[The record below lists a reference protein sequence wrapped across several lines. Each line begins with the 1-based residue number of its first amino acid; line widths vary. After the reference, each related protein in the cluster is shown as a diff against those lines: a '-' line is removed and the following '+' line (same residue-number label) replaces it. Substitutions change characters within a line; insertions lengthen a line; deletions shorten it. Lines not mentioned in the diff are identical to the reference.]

1 MRRVSRVGHCGSNR
15 RDLVLVRARV
25 LVPGSAEGRLLRL
38 KAPISLW
45 GGINPRSGVIID
57 PRHPDYGT
65 NIAGMVLAIPGAV
78 GSSSSSAIMLELLRE
93 GTAPAAVIMG
103 CADAI
108 LALGVLVS
116 IELGHPACPVLEVKL
131 TALDGV
137 SEGALLR
144 ITSEGLIL
152 RP

>member
-1 MRRVSRVGHCGSNR
+1 M
-15 RDLVLVRARV
+15 

-116 IELGHPACPVLEVKL
+116 IELGHPGCPVLEVKH
-131 TALDGV
+131 TALDQV
-137 SEGALLR
+137 LEGALLR

>member
-1 MRRVSRVGHCGSNR
+1 M
-15 RDLVLVRARV
+15 

-38 KAPISLW
+38 RAPISLW
-45 GGINPRSGVIID
+45 GGVNPRSGVIID

-65 NIAGMVLAIPGAV
+65 SIAGMVLAIPGGV

-116 IELGHPACPVLEVKL
+116 IELGYAACPVLEVEL
-131 TALDGV
+131 TALEGF
-137 SEGALLR
+137 SEGSLLT
-144 ITSEGLIL
+144 ITSEGMVFETLAPIS
-152 RP
+152 PSPV